1 MASTVTVMGIGRP
14 GKRSVLPVAGLSQIK
29 GPLSMLGM
37 ALGYLGL
44 VAILSM
50 APFWA
55 SGHHAASELGNG
67 VYGLRRQPLK
77 RRGADCL
84 FHPNCLK

>member
-1 MASTVTVMGIGRP
+1 MIRRHDSTSERIGIDGDGRTHRRLC
-14 GKRSVLPVAGLSQIK
+14 KRSVLPASGLPSVR

-50 APFWA
+50 APFWHLA
-55 SGHHAASELGNG
+55 FTPYQSPAMVCTDFGGS
-67 VYGLRRQPLK
+67 R
-77 RRGADCL
+77 
-84 FHPNCLK
+84 

>member
-1 MASTVTVMGIGRP
+1 MTRQHDDRIPVRHGIDRDGHGDRRLS
-14 GKRSVLPVAGLSQIK
+14 KRSVLPVAGLSQIK

-50 APFWA
+50 APFWHLA
-55 SGHHAASELGNG
+55 ITPHQSPAMVCTDFGGS
-67 VYGLRRQPLK
+67 R
-77 RRGADCL
+77 
-84 FHPNCLK
+84 

>member
-1 MASTVTVMGIGRP
+1 MTGQHDRISERSGIDRIERADRRSC
-14 GKRSVLPVAGLSQIK
+14 KRSVLPTGGLGAVR

-50 APFWA
+50 APFWHLA
-55 SGHHAASELGNG
+55 VTPHQSQSMVCTDFGGS
-67 VYGLRRQPLK
+67 R
-77 RRGADCL
+77 
-84 FHPNCLK
+84 

>member
-1 MASTVTVMGIGRP
+1 MTRQRDDRILVRQGIDRDGHGDRHP
-14 GKRSVLPVAGLSQIK
+14 SKRSVLPVSGLSQIK

-50 APFWA
+50 APFWHLA
-55 SGHHAASELGNG
+55 ITPHQNSAIVCTDFGGS
-67 VYGLRRQPLK
+67 R
-77 RRGADCL
+77 
-84 FHPNCLK
+84 